1 LKGRVHVEALIFS
14 ILWVALAVA
23 GWALLSWQAGLI
35 LSVGLFL
42 LVMPTSALIL
52 TRTGSFEAERTAR
65 WGIFALAAGGL
76 LIAWRHSG
84 G

>member
-1 LKGRVHVEALIFS
+1 LKGGVHVEALIFS
-14 ILWVALAVA
+14 ILWVALAAA
-23 GWALLSWQAGLI
+23 GWALVSWHAGLI

-42 LVMPTSALIL
+42 VIMPSSALIL
-52 TRTGSFEAERTAR
+52 TRTGSFEAERTLR
-65 WGIFALAAGGL
+65 WGIFTLATVGL

>member
-1 LKGRVHVEALIFS
+1 LKGGVHVEALIFS

-35 LSVGLFL
+35 LSAGLFL

-52 TRTGSFEAERTAR
+52 TRTGSFDAERTAR
-65 WGIFALAAGGL
+65 WGIFALAAVAL